1 MRGLPLQVKEL
12 LTKARE
18 SALLAVEIYNKPAV
32 KFKTGAYISLMI
44 IAWTALF
51 HAYYLKKR
59 TKPYFK
65 KGRRFEK
72 IIEKIGNKEIKEY
85 KWWDLSKCI
94 KEYFKGSN
102 PPERKN
108 LEFFIPLRNMIEHR
122 NLPELDISIFGE
134 CQSLIT
140 NFDDF
145 IENVFGRNYMLGQ
158 NLSHTLQFSF
168 SQKNLM
174 EFSRNEL
181 KKKSL
186 TQIVNFIKSYR
197 SSLSTNIFQSD
208 KFSYKVVLIKV
219 GNHSSRNALPLKFVN
234 YNDLSEE
241 DKKKLQETGIV
252 LTREKEIKIP
262 EDRLLKEYKLQY
274 EELCSKLKDKFP
286 SFKRNPQFYS
296 IKREIIANKPN
307 LVYSRRLDPKN
318 LKSQKKD
325 FYHPNILKEFE
336 KYYSAIN

>member
-1 MRGLPLQVKEL
+1 MRGLPIQVKEL
-12 LTKARE
+12 LTKSRE
-18 SALLAVEIYNKPAV
+18 SALLAVELYNKPAV
-32 KFKTGAYISLMI
+32 SFKTGAYISLMI

-59 TKPYFK
+59 IKPYFK
-65 KGRRFEK
+65 KGKRFEK
-72 IIEKIGNKEIKEY
+72 IIEKVGNKEIKEY
-85 KWWDLSKCI
+85 KWWDLSKCV
-94 KEYFKGSN
+94 KEYFKSNN

-134 CQSLIT
+134 CQSLVS

-145 IENVFGRNYMLGQ
+145 IEKEFGKSFMLSQ

-168 SQKNLM
+168 IDKNILEYKKNELETKNL
-174 EFSRNEL
+174 
-181 KKKSL
+181 K
-186 TQIVNFIKSYR
+186 QIVNFIKAYR

-208 KFSYKVVLIKV
+208 KYQYKVVLIKV
-219 GNHSSRNALPLKFVN
+219 ANHSGRNALPLKFVN

-241 DKKKLQETGIV
+241 DKQKLHETGIV
-252 LTREKEIKIP
+252 LTKEKEVKIP
-262 EDRLLKEYKLQY
+262 EDKLLEDYKFQY

-286 SFKRNPQFYS
+286 SFKRNQQFYL
-296 IKREIIANKPN
+296 IKRKIIANKPN
-307 LVYSRRLDPKN
+307 LVYSRRLDPEN

-336 KYYSAIN
+336 NYYSANN

>member
-1 MRGLPLQVKEL
+1 MRGLPIQVKEL
-12 LTKARE
+12 LTKSRE
-18 SALLAVEIYNKPAV
+18 SALLAVELYNKPAV
-32 KFKTGAYISLMI
+32 SFKTGAYISLMI

-59 TKPYFK
+59 IKPYFK
-65 KGRRFEK
+65 KGKRFEK
-72 IIEKIGNKEIKEY
+72 IIEKVGNKEIKEY
-85 KWWDLSKCI
+85 KWWDLSKCV
-94 KEYFKGSN
+94 KEYFKSNN

-134 CQSLIT
+134 CQSLVS

-145 IENVFGRNYMLGQ
+145 IEKEFGKSFMLSQ

-168 SQKNLM
+168 IDKNILEYKKNELETKNL
-174 EFSRNEL
+174 
-181 KKKSL
+181 K
-186 TQIVNFIKSYR
+186 QIVNFIKAYR

-208 KFSYKVVLIKV
+208 KYQYKVVLIKV
-219 GNHSSRNALPLKFVN
+219 ANHSGRNALPLKFVN

-241 DKKKLQETGIV
+241 DKHKLHETGIV
-252 LTREKEIKIP
+252 LTKEKEVKIP
-262 EDRLLKEYKLQY
+262 EDKLLEEYRFQY

-286 SFKRNPQFYS
+286 SFKRNQQFYL
-296 IKREIIANKPN
+296 IKRKIIANKPN
-307 LVYSRRLDPKN
+307 LVYSRRLDPEN

-336 KYYSAIN
+336 KYYSTNN